1 MEISN
6 LSADEL
12 LQLYHQTKDTMLQQ
26 INEENNADAME
37 NAEISLQL
45 AMLLREPLLIAYSLN
60 HIGLLSFR
68 MGYQREKANMDFGR
82 IIPESEIRAYYNR
95 ALECYNESLRI
106 NRAYKGHDCLEAA
119 TIIANMGSF
128 FCQVEQYKD
137 AEICLKEA
145 LRIKEIRLPAEHPS
159 LATTRQTL
167 VLLYQRLGEYDKAS
181 KLIDEGLKFTEQ
193 ESWLPR
199 NI

>member
-1 MEISN
+1 MEISD

-45 AMLLREPLLIAYSLN
+45 AMLLRQPLLIAYSLN
-60 HIGLLSFR
+60 HIGILSFR

-82 IIPESEIRAYYNR
+82 IPESEIRAYYNR
-95 ALECYNESLRI
+95 ALECYSESLRI
-106 NRAYKGHDCLEAA
+106 NRAYNGNDCLEAA
-119 TIIANMGSF
+119 NIISNMGSF
-128 FCQVEQYKD
+128 FGQVEQYKD
-137 AEICLKEA
+137 AEICFKEA
-145 LRIKEIRLPAEHPS
+145 LRIKEIRLSAEHPS
-159 LATTRQTL
+159 LATTRQNL

-193 ESWLPR
+193 ESWLPK